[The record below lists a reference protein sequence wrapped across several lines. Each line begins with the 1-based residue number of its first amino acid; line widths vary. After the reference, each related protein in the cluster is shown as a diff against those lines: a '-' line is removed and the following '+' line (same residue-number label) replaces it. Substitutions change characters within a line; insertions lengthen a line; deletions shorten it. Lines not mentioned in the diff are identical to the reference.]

1 MGHPPSNAATTQKQ
15 EQNRVLKH
23 SARLEPGEASNKLLE
38 SFLLATK
45 LPLGEQEK
53 MSRWLKA
60 VPVMLALAAL
70 SIFAASCGN
79 SSQARVRFVHAIQ
92 DAGPLDIDVN
102 GTQDFTNISFREVQP
117 NQPGYTNVPSGTDTL
132 EGFAANTTT
141 EAFSDSVGWG
151 AGAAYTV
158 VATGFS
164 QSGKNGINVVLLS
177 IPDNIPTPP
186 AGDVA
191 FRIIHASPSGPGTV
205 DVYIELNPSSGP
217 ELPITIQGLAYTQ
230 ASKYLSFAYNPNQDP
245 IPPGFTVYVTASGS
259 MDPIINEQIYPGAA
273 GAVFTLVLTD
283 NPYGTTMDTS
293 YLELTDAN

>member
-1 MGHPPSNAATTQKQ
+1 
-15 EQNRVLKH
+15 
-23 SARLEPGEASNKLLE
+23 
-38 SFLLATK
+38 LLATK
-45 LPLGEQEK
+45 LPLGEEEK

-102 GTQDFTNISFREVQP
+102 GTQDFTNISFREIQP

-141 EAFSDSVGWG
+141 EAFSNSAGWG
-151 AGAAYTV
+151 AGAAYTL
-158 VATGFS
+158 VATGF
-164 QSGKNGINVVLLS
+164 QTGTNGSNVVLLS

-186 AGDVA
+186 AGDVE

-217 ELPITIQGLAYTQ
+217 ELPITLQGLAYTQ
-230 ASKYLSFAYNPNQDP
+230 ASQYMSFVYNPNQDP

-259 MDPIINEQIYPGAA
+259 MVPIISETLDPGAA
-273 GAVFTLVLTD
+273 GAVRTLVLTD
-283 NPYGTTMDTS
+283 SQDGTTMDPL
-293 YLELTDAN
+293 YLELTDAD

>member
-1 MGHPPSNAATTQKQ
+1 
-15 EQNRVLKH
+15 
-23 SARLEPGEASNKLLE
+23 
-38 SFLLATK
+38 
-45 LPLGEQEK
+45 

-102 GTQDFTNISFREVQP
+102 GTQDFTNISFREIQP

-132 EGFAANTTT
+132 EGFATNTNT
-141 EAFSDSVGWG
+141 EAFSDSVGWR
-151 AGAAYTV
+151 AGASYTL
-158 VATGFS
+158 VATGFQTGS
-164 QSGKNGINVVLLS
+164 NVVLLS
-177 IPDNIPTPP
+177 VPDNIPTPP
-186 AGDVA
+186 AGDVE

-230 ASKYLSFAYNPNQDP
+230 ASQYMSFVYNPNQDP
-245 IPPGFTVYVTASGS
+245 MAPGFTVYVTASGN
-259 MDPIINEQIYPGAA
+259 MQKPYLINETIKPGAA

-283 NPYGTTMDTS
+283 SPYGTTMDQS

>member
-1 MGHPPSNAATTQKQ
+1 MGHPPSNAATTQKR
-15 EQNRVLKH
+15 EQNRALKH

-45 LPLGEQEK
+45 LPLGEEEK
-53 MSRWLKA
+53 MPRWLKA
-60 VPVMLALAAL
+60 VPVMLALAPL
-70 SIFAASCGN
+70 CIFAASCGN

-102 GTQDFTNISFREVQP
+102 GTQDFTNISFREIQP

-141 EAFSDSVGWG
+141 EAFSDSAGWG
-151 AGAAYTV
+151 AGAAYTL
-158 VATGFS
+158 VATGF
-164 QSGKNGINVVLLS
+164 QTGKNGSNVVLLS

-186 AGDVA
+186 AGDVE

-217 ELPITIQGLAYTQ
+217 ELPITLQGLAYTQ
-230 ASKYLSFAYNPNQDP
+230 ASKYMSFVYNPNQDP

-259 MDPIINEQIYPGAA
+259 MVPIISETLDPGAA
-273 GAVFTLVLTD
+273 GAVRTLVLTD
-283 NPYGTTMDTS
+283 SQDGTTMDPL
-293 YLELTDAN
+293 YLELTDAD